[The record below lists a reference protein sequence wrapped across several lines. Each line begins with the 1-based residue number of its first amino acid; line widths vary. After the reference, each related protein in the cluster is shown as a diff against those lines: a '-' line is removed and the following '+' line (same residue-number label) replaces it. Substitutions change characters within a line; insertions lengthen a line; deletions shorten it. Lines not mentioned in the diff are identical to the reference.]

1 MRQFGALKPQG
12 PNSRREIPIF
22 GDSDPRPSDMPF
34 EQGFGS
40 AHPTVICSVW
50 GDGATRSIS
59 TSADLNLLDQLGKR
73 SDGSTTSFSDL

>member
-1 MRQFGALKPQG
+1 
-12 PNSRREIPIF
+12 
-22 GDSDPRPSDMPF
+22 
-34 EQGFGS
+34 
-40 AHPTVICSVW
+40 VW